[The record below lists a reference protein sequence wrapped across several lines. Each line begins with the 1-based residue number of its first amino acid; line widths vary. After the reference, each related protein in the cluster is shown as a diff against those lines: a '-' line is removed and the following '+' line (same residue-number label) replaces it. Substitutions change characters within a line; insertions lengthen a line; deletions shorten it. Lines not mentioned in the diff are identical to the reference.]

1 MFREEKPGMTLK
13 ADIRKADVSDSAM
26 LSEFDS
32 LVFSDPWS
40 EKSFS
45 ESISN
50 DSYIIIIVECEG
62 KFAGYAAWSY
72 IFDEANLDKIAVPE
86 MFRKKGIGEY
96 LLSESE
102 KQLPECV
109 TVFNLEVRE
118 SNIGAVHL
126 YEKSGYEVL
135 GKRKRFYRDPDEDA
149 LLMTKRKG

>member
-1 MFREEKPGMTLK
+1 MKQK
-13 ADIRKADVSDSAM
+13 ADIRKAGTADAKM
-26 LSEFDS
+26 LSEFDG

-45 ESISN
+45 DSISN

-72 IFDEANLDKIAVPE
+72 IFDEANLDKIAVLDL
-86 MFRKKGIGEY
+86 FRKKGVGEY

-102 KQLPECV
+102 KMLPECV
-109 TVFNLEVRE
+109 GVYNLEVRE
-118 SNIGAVHL
+118 SNCAAVHL
-126 YEKSGYEVL
+126 YEKCGYETV